1 VLGLSMRL
9 PRLLPLSLLVVLPAC
24 GLFSNNGDFGEPDY
38 ASEASTNLKR
48 GDEALDGSQYQ
59 LAEKYFEYVKT
70 KFPFLEASRQAELRL
85 ADVSFERE
93 LWTEAADRYT
103 AFVKLH
109 PTYSKV
115 DYAAYRAAV
124 PVAGAPPF
132 LPKSLR
138 FDRFAVS
145 VDGDRAAVVATL
157 DASGMSGAVQVS
169 SLGRERIRFVRRG
182 GRWELDGALAPSL
195 SEALAALWRRAEV
208 LSGSSPEALAPLLDP
223 ADRARS
229 LDDARLLPVLHLPL
243 HHWEPRAWFLR
254 SERAEVLVT
263 EEAALTSPTRP
274 PEPRTGRLR
283 LVPSTDAGSFV
294 FAGALL

>member
-1 VLGLSMRL
+1 MLGLSMRL

-115 DYAAYRAAV
+115 DYAAYRAALAHYKDI
-124 PVAGAPPF
+124 PSDWFMLPPSSE
-132 LPKSLR
+132 K
-138 FDRFAVS
+138 DQTQV
-145 VDGDRAAVVATL
+145 RAAWE
-157 DASGMSGAVQVS
+157 
-169 SLGRERIRFVRRG
+169 SLNDFTRNFPQSQYIQ
-182 GRWELDGALAPSL
+182 
-195 SEALAALWRRAEV
+195 
-208 LSGSSPEALAPLLDP
+208 
-223 ADRARS
+223 
-229 LDDARLLPVLHLPL
+229 DARAKQADV
-243 HHWEPRAWFLR
+243 R
-254 SERAEVLVT
+254 S
-263 EEAALTSPTRP
+263 
-274 PEPRTGRLR
+274 R
-283 LVPSTDAGSFV
+283 LVRHEAYVADFYEKRDRWAAAASRLETLVEKYPGPDDDQYLFRLHDLYSRLKDQNKARDALQRIITRVPGTPAAEKARQMLGS
-294 FAGALL
+294 